1 MFFLFMKK
9 LTYIVFV
16 FVFLVLFG
24 CGRDIK
30 TSIDD
35 KSIDINE
42 KIMVIQQKLINW
54 EITQEQ
60 AQEMTQ
66 NIWNYSM
73 DDISNA
79 KFFLKSVK
87 IVWLPDRAKN
97 LWLTEPLWMSL
108 DQDISKITS
117 VNNDI
122 EWFDSVILVYKWD
135 YLKSIEQAAKIAQL
149 ASIPVSKEFQQAK
162 EIEKNSPD
170 IVNQM
175 WDDIKNSMKW
185 IVYSNNDLT
194 DTNVEYLI
202 SISVDQDWT
211 LTINVSNYK
220 QMKQAM
226 KNNK

>member
-1 MFFLFMKK
+1 M
-9 LTYIVFV
+9 I
-16 FVFLVLFG
+16 
-24 CGRDIK
+24 
-30 TSIDD
+30 
-35 KSIDINE
+35 
-42 KIMVIQQKLINW
+42 IQQKLINW

-73 DDISNA
+73 DDISNV

-162 EIEKNSPD
+162 EIEKDSPD

-194 DTNVEYLI
+194 DINVEYLI